1 MSQVDPSVMRRLRKI
16 LALTQSSEPGE
27 AAAALHQA
35 KKLMDAHGLSS
46 ADVEASEI
54 ETSEVRLSG
63 ATVSGWES
71 PLLNVICQSLDVGV
85 MICAAPPA
93 RGLRRKNAV
102 VVFVGHGANAV
113 VAEYAFARLRALLKK
128 NLEDLLRRALVG
140 TPFEGRRP
148 TLGVVTPAA
157 RQAYALGW
165 CAAVSSKVGALGA
178 SEPSPSIAR
187 YIEAR
192 TGGEAAEVKRA
203 STKNRT
209 QAQIFG
215 SAGYRDG
222 ASVELHKAVH
232 GAQSQAM
239 LACPAESDFDQFQ
252 QKDDECSKI

>member
-63 ATVSGWES
+63 AAASGWEA
-71 PLLNVICQSLDVGV
+71 PLLSVISQSLDVGV
-85 MICAAPPA
+85 MIRSTAPA

-102 VVFVGHGANAV
+102 VVFVGHGANAA
-113 VAEYAFARLRALLKK
+113 VAQYAFARLRALLKK

-148 TLGVVTPAA
+148 TSGVITPAA

-165 CAAVSSKVGALGA
+165 CAAISSKVGALG
-178 SEPSPSIAR
+178 STELSPSIAR
-187 YIEAR
+187 YVEAC
-192 TGGEAAEVKRA
+192 TGGGQAAEVKRA
-203 STKNRT
+203 SMKNRT

-232 GAQSQAM
+232 GAQPQAM
-239 LACPAESDFDQFQ
+239 LA
-252 QKDDECSKI
+252 